1 MLHDKRKNFKY
12 EYGMTSTLLTI
23 TPLRR
28 SRRAR
33 RWPLH
38 LWGGHNEHAT
48 DFYTSDMVMTSTSV
62 TFTPPISGVLM
73 TSRPVTFIPLRWSW
87 RALGDLYTSAEVIT
101 STLLIVTPLRRSW
114 RARRWP
120 LHLWGGHGCVRWFIY
135 GFAEYFRFCL
145 SINKNSRIICFQWMN
160 QTTKRKA
167 PFGRA
172 VLTRT
177 TRKDKHRKYRPISE
191 TRNALKLNQ

>member
-12 EYGMTSTLLTI
+12 EYGMTSTSLTI
-23 TPLRR
+23 TSLRR

-73 TSRPVTFIPLRWSW
+73 TSTPVTFIPLRWSW
-87 RALGDLYTSAEVIT
+87 PALGDLYTSAEVIT

-114 RARRWP
+114 RARRWH

-135 GFAEYFRFCL
+135 GFATISGLFVYKQAQSNHMFSMNESNDEKKSSIRTG
-145 SINKNSRIICFQWMN
+145 SIN
-160 QTTKRKA
+160 
-167 PFGRA
+167 
-172 VLTRT
+172 
-177 TRKDKHRKYRPISE
+177 
-191 TRNALKLNQ
+191 